1 MLSYYYTPMLKKLE
15 SYFEFARLGTNWRIE
30 ILAGVTTFLTMAYI
44 VLVNPAILAAA
55 GMPLAAVTAATC
67 LSAGFASILMGI
79 VARYPIALAPG
90 MGLNAYFAYA
100 VCIKL
105 HVPWQTALGA
115 VFLSGVLFLAL
126 TAVGIRQMIL
136 RAIPHELYAAVASG
150 IGLFIALIGFRN
162 AGLVVADSNTLV
174 SLGNIRN
181 PTAALAL
188 LGLLLMVALEVQKS
202 PRRHPHRRP
211 LHHRP
216 RLGAG
221 PDPLDARRRR
231 PLHRWLDTAFQ
242 LDIRGALNKGLLE
255 IVFVFFFV
263 DLFDNLGTL
272 VAVTK
277 RAGLIEADHSIPRLN
292 RILFTDATAT
302 VFGSLTGTST
312 VTSYVESTAGVAA
325 GGRSGV
331 TAIVT
336 GLLFLAAIG
345 AAPFVGIVPPAA
357 TAPALILVGSMMLST
372 ISEIRWRE
380 PLIAVPAFLTLVL
393 IPFTFSIANGLGFG
407 IISWAALHL
416 AAGKIRKQ
424 DWLLYLLA
432 ALFLVRFIYLG
443 RKLGLLSSACNQKGA
458 TMRWYHYIAY
468 FFGGAFLANSLPH
481 LGNGISGR
489 AFQSPF
495 ASPPGEGLSSSTV
508 NVLWGLL

>member
-1 MLSYYYTPMLKKLE
+1 MWSPITKPMLKRLE
-15 SYFEFARLGTNWRIE
+15 SYFEFTRLGTNWRTE
-30 ILAGVTTFLTMAYI
+30 ILAGVTTFLTMAFI

-67 LSAGFASILMGI
+67 LSAGFASIMMGI

-100 VCIKL
+100 VCIRL

-150 IGLFIALIGFRN
+150 IGLFIALIGFQK
-162 AGLVVADSNTLV
+162 AGLVVADANTLLN
-174 SLGNIRN
+174 LGNIRN
-181 PTAALAL
+181 PAAALAL
-188 LGLLLMVALEVQKS
+188 LGLLLMVALEVRKVRGAILIGVLS
-202 PRRHPHRRP
+202 ITA
-211 LHHRP
+211 LAWV
-216 RLGAG
+216 LGLTHWTPAAG
-221 PDPLDARRRR
+221 GFSSLAA
-231 PLHRWLDTAFQ
+231 TAFQ

-277 RAGLIEADHSIPRLN
+277 RAGLISEDHSIPRLN

-336 GLLFLAAIG
+336 GLLFLATIG
-345 AAPFVGIVPPAA
+345 AAPFVGIVPSAA

-424 DWLLYLLA
+424 DWLLYVLA
-432 ALFLVRFIYLG
+432 ALFLARFIYLG
-443 RKLGLLSSACNQKGA
+443 TS
-458 TMRWYHYIAY
+458 
-468 FFGGAFLANSLPH
+468 
-481 LGNGISGR
+481 
-489 AFQSPF
+489 
-495 ASPPGEGLSSSTV
+495 
-508 NVLWGLL
+508 

>member
-1 MLSYYYTPMLKKLE
+1 MLKRLE
-15 SYFEFARLGTNWRIE
+15 VYFEFTRLGTNWRTE

-67 LSAGFASILMGI
+67 LSAGFASIMMGI

-100 VCIKL
+100 VCIRM
-105 HVPWQTALGA
+105 HIPWQTALGA
-115 VFLSGVLFLAL
+115 VFLSGVIFLAL

-136 RAIPHELYAAVASG
+136 HAIPHELYAAVASG

-162 AGLVVADSNTLV
+162 AGLVVGDVNTLV
-174 SLGNIRN
+174 GLGNIRN
-181 PTAALAL
+181 PTTALAL
-188 LGLLLMVALEVQKS
+188 AGLLLMVALEVKKV
-202 PRRHPHRRP
+202 RGAI
-211 LHHRP
+211 LIGVLAITAFAWM
-216 RLGAG
+216 LGLTHWTPAAG
-221 PDPLDARRRR
+221 GFSSLAA
-231 PLHRWLDTAFQ
+231 TAFQ

-277 RAGLIEADHSIPRLN
+277 RAGLIQADYSIPRLN

-345 AAPFVGIVPPAA
+345 AAPFVGIVPSAA

-372 ISEIRWRE
+372 IGEIPWRD
-380 PLIAVPAFLTLVL
+380 PLVAVPAFLTLVL
-393 IPFTFSIANGLGFG
+393 IPFTCSIANGLGFG
-407 IISWAALHL
+407 IIAWGALHL
-416 AAGKIRKQ
+416 VTGKLRRQ
-424 DWLLYLLA
+424 DWLLYVLA

-443 RKLGLLSSACNQKGA
+443 
-458 TMRWYHYIAY
+458 
-468 FFGGAFLANSLPH
+468 
-481 LGNGISGR
+481 
-489 AFQSPF
+489 
-495 ASPPGEGLSSSTV
+495 AS
-508 NVLWGLL
+508 